1 MIHGV
6 EVKMVGVWK
15 GYMQLDEHALHAQGS
30 LDSLHT
36 EAGADLVLKLL
47 PTLARIIVEF
57 GWD

>member
-1 MIHGV
+1 
-6 EVKMVGVWK
+6 
-15 GYMQLDEHALHAQGS
+15 MQLDEHALLCPGLS